1 MESYNTNPKI
11 TSSVNQ
17 CAPRQKDWSTRDG
30 RRPSNRPSSEEE
42 QFFNE
47 HLEYLA
53 KKTTL
58 NLEALCK
65 TTFKCALFS
74 NGEKTKEKDIIARIP
89 PIAFT
94 EMNGMP
100 KQLSE
105 NITKLQFK
113 YLSPIQ
119 VTMIPILQRGRD
131 AVGCSETG
139 SGKTITYLLPLIG
152 NMLLNGYPMNP
163 FLKPGEN
170 APAFPIALVLVPT
183 RELAEQVYKESKKLA
198 YRTGIR
204 AVKVYGGDGKG
215 FQIKEL
221 RNGCDILIAT
231 PGRLIDLIT
240 CGFISLQMIS
250 VLILDEADRMLDMG
264 FTEEINKIITGM
276 NMPAK
281 TQRQNI
287 MLSATFSDS
296 IREIARQYLNDYY
309 FIEPKDQA
317 PKKVKQELYQAEDLD
332 KPKILINLLK
342 NIKGSVLIFL
352 DTKKGVDEL
361 TANLTAMKIKVEY
374 IHGDRNQRERHQSI
388 SNFSSGVSS
397 ILIATDIASRGI
409 DFPSVTCVINYDMP
423 RNFDDYIHRIGRTGR
438 MGQEGRAIS
447 FLNGRNKNIFP
458 NLANYLR
465 SQNQEIPSW
474 LEGGRAFRGKEN
486 RRERSSSREYT
497 SFGGKSFNE
506 RGDGEKKWYSRKE
519 VKAKGENMRPKRE
532 RSRSRSTSNHRERF
546 KANLGRERNQY

>member
-1 MESYNTNPKI
+1 
-11 TSSVNQ
+11 
-17 CAPRQKDWSTRDG
+17 
-30 RRPSNRPSSEEE
+30 
-42 QFFNE
+42 
-47 HLEYLA
+47 
-53 KKTTL
+53 
-58 NLEALCK
+58 
-65 TTFKCALFS
+65 
-74 NGEKTKEKDIIARIP
+74 
-89 PIAFT
+89 
-94 EMNGMP
+94 
-100 KQLSE
+100 
-105 NITKLQFK
+105 
-113 YLSPIQ
+113 
-119 VTMIPILQRGRD
+119 
-131 AVGCSETG
+131 
-139 SGKTITYLLPLIG
+139 
-152 NMLLNGYPMNP
+152 
-163 FLKPGEN
+163 
-170 APAFPIALVLVPT
+170 
-183 RELAEQVYKESKKLA
+183 
-198 YRTGIR
+198 
-204 AVKVYGGDGKG
+204 
-215 FQIKEL
+215 
-221 RNGCDILIAT
+221 
-231 PGRLIDLIT
+231 
-240 CGFISLQMIS
+240 MIS

-438 MGQEGRAIS
+438 MGQEGRVIS

-497 SFGGKSFNE
+497 SFGGKSFNQ

-519 VKAKGENMRPKRE
+519 VETKGENMRPKRE
-532 RSRSRSTSNHRERF
+532 RSRSRSTSNHRER
-546 KANLGRERNQY
+546 NQ

>member
-139 SGKTITYLLPLIG
+139 SGNLPITVNWQY
-152 NMLLNGYPMNP
+152 
-163 FLKPGEN
+163 
-170 APAFPIALVLVPT
+170 AP
-183 RELAEQVYKESKKLA
+183 
-198 YRTGIR
+198 
-204 AVKVYGGDGKG
+204 
-215 FQIKEL
+215 
-221 RNGCDILIAT
+221 
-231 PGRLIDLIT
+231 
-240 CGFISLQMIS
+240 
-250 VLILDEADRMLDMG
+250 
-264 FTEEINKIITGM
+264 
-276 NMPAK
+276 
-281 TQRQNI
+281 
-287 MLSATFSDS
+287 
-296 IREIARQYLNDYY
+296 
-309 FIEPKDQA
+309 
-317 PKKVKQELYQAEDLD
+317 
-332 KPKILINLLK
+332 
-342 NIKGSVLIFL
+342 
-352 DTKKGVDEL
+352 
-361 TANLTAMKIKVEY
+361 
-374 IHGDRNQRERHQSI
+374 
-388 SNFSSGVSS
+388 
-397 ILIATDIASRGI
+397 
-409 DFPSVTCVINYDMP
+409 
-423 RNFDDYIHRIGRTGR
+423 
-438 MGQEGRAIS
+438 
-447 FLNGRNKNIFP
+447 
-458 NLANYLR
+458 
-465 SQNQEIPSW
+465 
-474 LEGGRAFRGKEN
+474 
-486 RRERSSSREYT
+486 
-497 SFGGKSFNE
+497 
-506 RGDGEKKWYSRKE
+506 
-519 VKAKGENMRPKRE
+519 
-532 RSRSRSTSNHRERF
+532 
-546 KANLGRERNQY
+546 